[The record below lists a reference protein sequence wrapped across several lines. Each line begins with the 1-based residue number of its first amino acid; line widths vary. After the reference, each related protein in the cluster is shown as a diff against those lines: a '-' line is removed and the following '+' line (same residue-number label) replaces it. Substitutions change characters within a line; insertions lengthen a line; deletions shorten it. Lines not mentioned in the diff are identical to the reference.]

1 MYVNM
6 SDATTTGGVTIA
18 IQGCGHGELDN
29 IYASIMETQKRNPE
43 SVPKI
48 DLLVCCG
55 DFQAVRN
62 AGDLKCLNV
71 PEKYV
76 FEVNFFVRACI
87 LYICAFRS
95 YTLEHAFYVYIRHS
109 PSVCLRSLTLSHT
122 RKHTRIHTHT
132 HTGTER

>member
-87 LYICAFRS
+87 LYI
-95 YTLEHAFYVYIRHS
+95 
-109 PSVCLRSLTLSHT
+109 SVHLDLTLSNMRFTYTYVTLHLFVFA
-122 RKHTRIHTHT
+122 R
-132 HTGTER
+132 